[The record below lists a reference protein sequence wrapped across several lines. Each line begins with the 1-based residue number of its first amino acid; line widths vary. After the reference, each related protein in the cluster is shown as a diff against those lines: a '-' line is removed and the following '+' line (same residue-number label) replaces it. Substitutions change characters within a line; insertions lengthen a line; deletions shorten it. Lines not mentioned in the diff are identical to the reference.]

1 MHGLAEVVRG
11 LAGRD
16 GVAAAVVVS
25 ADGLPIHHA
34 GDVTDAEAL
43 AALAVTLLRPAG
55 RLGES
60 ARSGELTRAVFEY
73 ARGLAVI
80 AAIRGGNW
88 LLLLTEADADVGTL
102 LYDLRRDSP
111 TLAAL
116 L

>member
-1 MHGLAEVVRG
+1 MHGLGEVVRG
-11 LAGRD
+11 LAGRE
-16 GVAAAVVVS
+16 GVLAAMVVS

-34 GDVTDAEAL
+34 GRVADADAL
-43 AALAVTLLRPAG
+43 AALTITLLRPAG

-60 ARSGELTRAVFEY
+60 ARSGELARAVFEY
-73 ARGLAVI
+73 SGGLAVI
-80 AAIRGGNW
+80 TAVRAGNW
-88 LLLLTEADADVGTL
+88 LLLLAAPDADVGTL